1 MRIGSCRLAIF
12 SMTKTFKGVALCLA
26 LAACLLPADAKPLV
40 VGVSDNC
47 RRPPNVASTYYLDA
61 LVEAGHVPMLI
72 AQCTDEA
79 RLDEALSRVDL
90 LLMTG
95 GEDVDPARYAET
107 NYASYVNAERDRF
120 DFALM
125 SCAVRRRL
133 PIFGIC
139 RGHQLLNVFFGGSL
153 VQDIPSKYVTQ
164 RAVAACRH
172 SVGSWSE
179 DAVNPPAHTVAIEGG
194 SRLAA
199 AIGGAPLAVN
209 SHHHQ
214 CVKRLAPGFRVA
226 ARAPDG
232 VVEAIECDTYPAAG
246 VQFHPESLVVCKPKD
261 PSFEI
266 DRLRRVISEIGRL
279 CESPATNCVPSAAA
293 ECRISVD
300 EYRESPKVP

>member
-1 MRIGSCRLAIF
+1 MGK
-12 SMTKTFKGVALCLA
+12 MTYPAAALCLA
-26 LAACLLPADAKPLV
+26 LAASLLSADAKPLV

-61 LVEAGHVPMLI
+61 LVEAGHVPVLI
-72 AQCTDEA
+72 ARCTDEA
-79 RLDEALSRVDL
+79 RLGEALSRVDL

-95 GEDVDPARYAET
+95 GEDVAPARYSET
-107 NYASYVNAERDRF
+107 NSASHVNAERDRF

-139 RGHQLLNVFFGGSL
+139 RGHQLVNVFFGGSL
-153 VQDIPSKYVTQ
+153 VQDIPAQYVPPQ
-164 RAVAACRH
+164 GVAVCRH

-179 DAVNPPAHTVAIEGG
+179 DAVNPPAHAVAIEGS

-199 AIGGAPLAVN
+199 AVGGAPLAVN

-214 CVKRLAPGFRVA
+214 CVKQLAPGFRVA

-232 VVEAIECDTYPAAG
+232 IVEAIECDTYPAAG
-246 VQFHPESLVVCKPKD
+246 VQFHPESLVARKPKD

-266 DRLRRVISEIGRL
+266 ARLRRVLPEIGRL

-293 ECRISVD
+293 KRRIS
-300 EYRESPKVP
+300 E